1 MVEIIQCDQIV
12 IFAQI
17 AGLQFFESEDFRS
30 LTAFDSRIDQIQNG
44 CVVQQQ
50 PFQLVIGDDRLLVI
64 LERHET
70 VLLDERVLD
79 VQIESTCRQG
89 LPSQQ
94 LVGIQQGHI
103 QIGDHLH
110 RQPVVG
116 VGEIETVRARF
127 VVEDGQVILFPGIDQ
142 IDPVDFPADVQGAAV
157 VQRHVQSVQ
166 HLFATQ
172 LPKDRFGADVLQR
185 RPTAVLVEHPSHL
198 LDRFAQ
204 LVADEGHPVGGR
216 QNLIFV
222 VPVDILQNS
231 IGNLLDRLL
240 AQISGVDE
248 PALQLVDDLFQGFM
262 EKFARTGSGQLVFR
276 PFLELQAVLQ
286 EVAVRIFEI
295 ALELRD
301 RQIQVF
307 PVELFGNRRRQLARH
322 ILVPEAGEN
331 LLHDPFGLRILGDV
345 RQNVFPQRRHRLIR
359 RALVAQQMDQLADVL
374 LFAAE
379 EGRRILR
386 IGDVLVLDF
395 DRDLQRIGYAR
406 HIRRNLRRFL
416 AVVRTHRIAED
427 ELFRPRKE
435 SLVGH
440 IRFSGH
446 RFSSRRV

>member
-116 VGEIETVRARF
+116 VGEIEAVRARF

-172 LPKDRFGADVLQR
+172 LPKDHFGADVLQR
-185 RPTAVLVEHPSHL
+185 RPTAVLVEDPSHL

-295 ALELRD
+295 ALKLRD

-307 PVELFGNRRRQLARH
+307 TVELLGDRRRQLARH
-322 ILVPEAGEN
+322 ILVPEAGED

-345 RQNVFPQRRHRLIR
+345 RQNVFP
-359 RALVAQQMDQLADVL
+359 
-374 LFAAE
+374 
-379 EGRRILR
+379 
-386 IGDVLVLDF
+386 
-395 DRDLQRIGYAR
+395 
-406 HIRRNLRRFL
+406 
-416 AVVRTHRIAED
+416 
-427 ELFRPRKE
+427 
-435 SLVGH
+435 
-440 IRFSGH
+440 
-446 RFSSRRV
+446 